1 MSRVLSADDRLPLT
15 CTRLGICC
23 HGATILITPWEL
35 ALLAKG
41 LGLTTRVIR
50 ERFTIGGTLLRSDGP
65 LGTHGP
71 PARRVAACSLYDP
84 ERGCTVHE
92 HRPLACRL
100 YPLGRQRAAGQV
112 AYYHPGEHL
121 PCVDLCPTVVELPAQ
136 TVGDYLR
143 GQELAAGETA
153 HDAYALLAS
162 GLVDAAR
169 SIAKHIQS
177 LDRST
182 LITHLREMYALP
194 PGERAARL
202 PPAWYDRLT
211 VPATESDVGDPA
223 LFVAA
228 HGQVLAT
235 SLRNEFMVLSGDQA
249 LIRAAKLELT
259 LATHLAPAVGVSS
272 EALIALLASD

>member
-1 MSRVLSADDRLPLT
+1 MRRVLSADDRLPLT
-15 CTRLGICC
+15 CTRLGTCC
-23 HGATILITPWEL
+23 HGHTILITPWEL

-41 LGLTTRVIR
+41 LGLTTRVVR
-50 ERFTIGGTLLRSDGP
+50 ERFTNGGTLLRCDGP
-65 LGTHGP
+65 VGTHGP
-71 PARRVAACSLYDP
+71 ATRQVAACSLYDP

-100 YPLGRQRAAGQV
+100 YPLGRQRVAGRT
-112 AYYHPGEHL
+112 AYYHPGERL
-121 PCVDLCPTVVELPAQ
+121 PCVDLCPTVTELPAQ

-143 GQELAAGETA
+143 GQDLAAGEAA
-153 HDAYALLAS
+153 HDAYALLAA
-162 GLVDAAR
+162 GLVEAAR
-169 SIAKHIQS
+169 SIAEHIQS
-177 LDRST
+177 FDRTT
-182 LITHLREMYALP
+182 LVTHLREVYALS
-194 PGERAARL
+194 PGDRAARL

-211 VPATESDVGDPA
+211 APALEGGTGDPA

-259 LATHLAPAVGVSS
+259 LAAHLAPAVGIGS
-272 EALIALLASD
+272 EPLAALLAGG

>member
-1 MSRVLSADDRLPLT
+1 MHRVLSADDRLPLT
-15 CTRLGICC
+15 CTRLGTCC
-23 HGATILITPWEL
+23 HGHIILITPWEL

-41 LGLTTRVIR
+41 LGMTTRVVR
-50 ERFTIGGTLLRSDGP
+50 ERFTNGGTLLRCDGP
-65 LGTHGP
+65 VGTHGP
-71 PARRVAACSLYDP
+71 PARQVAACSLYDP

-100 YPLGRQRAAGQV
+100 YPLGRQRAAGKT

-121 PCVDLCPTVVELPAQ
+121 SCVDLCPTVSELPAQ

-143 GQELAAGETA
+143 SQELAAGEAA
-153 HDAYALLAS
+153 HDAYALLAA

-169 SIAKHIQS
+169 SIAEHIPS
-177 LDRST
+177 LERSI
-182 LITHLREMYALP
+182 LVSYLRELYALP
-194 PGERAARL
+194 PETRAARL

-211 VPATESDVGDPA
+211 IPALDGGTGDPA

-249 LIRAAKLELT
+249 LIRAAKLELA
-259 LATHLAPAVGVSS
+259 LAAHLAPAVGV
-272 EALIALLASD
+272 EAEPLVALLSRS